1 MARPDVP
8 VFPLAAVD
16 HLGLCLP
23 FLGAA
28 DSHRDA
34 ENLSGADRGAVRRAC
49 FDIADAIPEDRRGR
63 LGRLA

>member
-1 MARPDVP
+1 MGRLDVP
-8 VFPLAAVD
+8 AFPLAAEV
-16 HLGLCLP
+16 HLGLRLP

-49 FDIADAIPEDRRGR
+49 FDIADAIPEDRRGH